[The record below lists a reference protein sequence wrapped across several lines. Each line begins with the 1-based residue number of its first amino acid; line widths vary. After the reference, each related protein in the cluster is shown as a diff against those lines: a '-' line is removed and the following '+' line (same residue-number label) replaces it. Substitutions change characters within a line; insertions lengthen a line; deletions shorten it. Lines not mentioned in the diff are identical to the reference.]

1 MMYSNILFSANI
13 SYNSNV
19 SEHSI
24 LPSDA
29 TAATSAVKLKSGEP
43 STILS
48 KEDGKGGH
56 SPRNVPEVVSDEIQ
70 KETEKPLVEDRD
82 EFEEAVESSTASVVV
97 PELSVAMAIRIL
109 KSLLPI
115 VENNALFASV
125 KDVYAPAAVNTNTN
139 TLELSAAVKL
149 IEQVM
154 VEVDRSSGESSD
166 GSDEKKSAAAAGHS
180 NSSIGYAVR
189 LIVQSK
195 AAALIPMYVRLY
207 MLSFFYYSSSLYVLY
222 VLVEVILMYRPDVF
236 VSVVERSQ
244 VSSRLTS

>member
-1 MMYSNILFSANI
+1 MMHSNILFSANI
-13 SYNSNV
+13 LYNSNV

-29 TAATSAVKLKSGEP
+29 TAATSAVKLKSGDP
-43 STILS
+43 SATLS

-56 SPRNVPEVVSDEIQ
+56 SPRNVPEIVSDEIQ
-70 KETEKPLVEDRD
+70 KETEKPSVEDRD

-97 PELSVAMAIRIL
+97 PELSVAMTIRIL

-166 GSDEKKSAAAAGHS
+166 GSDEKKSAAAGHS

-195 AAALIPMYVRLY
+195 AAALIPMYVRY
-207 MLSFFYYSSSLYVLY
+207 TCYLSSIIQVHC
-222 VLVEVILMYRPDVF
+222 MYCMCWWK
-236 VSVVERSQ
+236 
-244 VSSRLTS
+244 